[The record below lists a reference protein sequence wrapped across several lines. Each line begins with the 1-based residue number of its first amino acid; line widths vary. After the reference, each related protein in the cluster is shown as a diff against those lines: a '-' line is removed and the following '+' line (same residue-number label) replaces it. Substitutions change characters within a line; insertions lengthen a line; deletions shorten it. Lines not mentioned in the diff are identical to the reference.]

1 MTRKAPTLEVLR
13 PLFARSGNQC
23 AFPGCTNPLV
33 NNCNE
38 SVAQICHIEA
48 ASPGGQR
55 YNKKQTDEERRS
67 YDNLILLCYAHHV
80 ETDDVE
86 MYSVLRLKEIKLLHE
101 SNFGKDF
108 FKIDESLLYKL
119 MFEMEEYWSE
129 IDILNSI
136 KHICTDFAVPIKA
149 KGTFFDVIKD
159 ANALVEDINE
169 IKQYLERS
177 DKLLIDDML
186 KFLKKLD
193 FDTAK
198 IEQIEDYRN
207 PFWNRNWEMY
217 NIRFYNDIAKL
228 RINLLQ
234 LELKYLEEY
243 VKTNTKD
250 FIARSRLNVLKEEFK
265 TIAQT
270 SGLAD

>member
-1 MTRKAPTLEVLR
+1 MTRKAPTIEVLR
-13 PLFARSGNQC
+13 ALFARSGNQC
-23 AFPGCTNPLV
+23 AFPGCPNALV
-33 NNCNE
+33 DTDNKSKAE
-38 SVAQICHIEA
+38 ICHIEA
-48 ASPGGQR
+48 ANPGGER
-55 YNKKQTDEERRS
+55 YNEKQTDEERRS
-67 YDNLILLCYAHHV
+67 YDNLILLCRDHHK
-80 ETDDVE
+80 ETDDIE
-86 MYSVLRLKEIKLLHE
+86 MYPVSKLKEFKLSHE

-119 MFEMEEYWSE
+119 RFEMEKYWSE

-136 KHICTDFAVPIKA
+136 KHICTDFAVPVKA
-149 KGTFFDVIKD
+149 KGTFFEVIRD
-159 ANALVEDINE
+159 TNALVEDINE

-177 DKLLIDDML
+177 DKLLMDDML

-243 VKTNTKD
+243 MKTNTKD
-250 FIARSRLNVLKEEFK
+250 LIARSRFNVLKEEFK